1 MKKSILSFVAVL
13 AVIALLSCTAAF
25 GLNVGP
31 LSIASV
37 MDEEDGI
44 RRGLDLVGGSS
55 PGGISGAVAE
65 LHQQYCRGFCP
76 G

>member
-1 MKKSILSFVAVL
+1 MILKKSILSFVAVL

-44 RRGLDLVGGSS
+44 T
-55 PGGISGAVAE
+55 
-65 LHQQYCRGFCP
+65 FCD
-76 G
+76 